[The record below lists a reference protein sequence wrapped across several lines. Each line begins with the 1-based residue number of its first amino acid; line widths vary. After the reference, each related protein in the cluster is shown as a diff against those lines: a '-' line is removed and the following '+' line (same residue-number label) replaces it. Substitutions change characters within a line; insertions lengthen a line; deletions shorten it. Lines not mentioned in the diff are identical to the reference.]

1 MKINGALAAF
11 KEYINENGQARFQG
25 FALVHYLI
33 WAYQVESKE
42 AVNAVSE
49 LLINLQ
55 NLAYIKL
62 IEPDTW
68 DLLEKVEKIEIKAF
82 SEIDEAQLFTFSKGL
97 EEASG
102 NQGNIEKE
110 NQEGID
116 KSSDEIVRPFEV
128 AKIDI
133 VQTTLAISNLV
144 SKLNHEEI
152 VMDTEFQR
160 SAGVWDPQRQSRLI
174 ESILIKFPLPAFYF
188 DVSNEGKW
196 LVVDG
201 LQRIWTIKNF
211 VFDKKLKLEGLEYL
225 NTEPFN
231 LEGLGFDDLPR
242 DFQRRIEDTN
252 IVTFQIKKGT
262 PDEVKFNLF
271 KRINTG
277 GLVLSAPEIRHALNQ
292 GQVANLLRDLANT
305 KAFQHATSFS
315 IPSKRMED
323 RDFTARF
330 LAFYVLDFRNYGK
343 GGIRGNLDGFINDA
357 LKVIKGWNAQQIEI
371 AKVDFEKAMTA
382 AFEIWGKFAFRKQ
395 SQYDRRGPI
404 NKAFFEVLSSQL
416 AKMPEQDLNTLI
428 ERKELVL
435 TKFAFAFASTDFSA
449 AFTVGTGE
457 PARVRFRHDAVR
469 ILFEQILQNPSA

>member
-1 MKINGALAAF
+1 MEIKEALEVF
-11 KEYINENGQARFQG
+11 KHYINQSGVSRFQG
-25 FALVHYLI
+25 FALVHFFTWSRQL
-33 WAYQVESKE
+33 ESKDSVK
-42 AVNAVSE
+42 AVAR
-49 LLINLQ
+49 LLIILNKLGH
-55 NLAYIKL
+55 IKL
-62 IEPDTW
+62 IESDTW
-68 DLLEKVEKIEIKAF
+68 EIEGKIEEFGIQEF
-82 SEIDEAQLFTFSKGL
+82 YEIDEAQLFTISKDL
-97 EEASG
+97 EDASS
-102 NQGNIEKE
+102 NKHNIEDE
-110 NQEGID
+110 NQEGVERH
-116 KSSDEIVRPFEV
+116 SDEIIRPFDV

-144 SKLNHEEI
+144 SKLKHEEI
-152 VMDTEFQR
+152 VLDTEFQR
-160 SAGVWDPQRQSRLI
+160 SAGVWDIQRQSRLI

-211 VFDKKLKLEGLEYL
+211 AFDKNLKLKGLEYL
-225 NTEPFN
+225 NSEPFN

-252 IVTFQIKKGT
+252 IVTFQIKAGT

-292 GQVANLLRDLANT
+292 GQVARLLRDLANT
-305 KAFQHATSFS
+305 EVFQRATSFA

-330 LAFYVLDFRNYGK
+330 IAFYVLDYQNYGK
-343 GGIRGNLDGFINDA
+343 AEFRGDLDGFMNDA
-357 LKVIKGWNAQQIEI
+357 LKVVKSWSTARIEQT
-371 AKVDFEKAMTA
+371 KSDFAKAMEVA
-382 AFEIWGKFAFRKQ
+382 YLIWGKFAFRKQ
-395 SQYDRRGPI
+395 IQYERRSPM

-416 AKMPEQDLNTLI
+416 AKMSPTDLDKLVK
-428 ERKELVL
+428 RKNLVL
-435 TKFAFAFASTDFSA
+435 KEFATEFTSPIFSA

-457 PARVRFRHDAVR
+457 PARVRLRHEGVKR
-469 ILFEQILQNPSA
+469 IFEFILQNPAE